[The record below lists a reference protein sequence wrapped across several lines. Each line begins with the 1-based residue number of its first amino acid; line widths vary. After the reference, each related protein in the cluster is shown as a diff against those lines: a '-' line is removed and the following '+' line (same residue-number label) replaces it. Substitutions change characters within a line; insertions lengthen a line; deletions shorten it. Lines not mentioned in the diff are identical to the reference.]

1 MNKGIDVTVAAVV
14 EQSGRF
20 LMVEELVAGQ
30 RVLNQPAG
38 HLEPGESLVE
48 AVIRETLEET
58 ACALEPEAVTGIY
71 LWQTPDQHR
80 SFLRVTFAGQCRGH
94 DPARR
99 LDEGILRADWLT
111 REEIAGHARRL
122 RSPMVLRCI
131 DDYLAG
137 VRYPLDCLTQVGSE
151 GGLAASSAA
160 VR

>member
-1 MNKGIDVTVAAVV
+1 MSKGIDVTVAAVV

-20 LMVEELVAGQ
+20 LIVEELIAGQ

-58 ACALEPEAVTGIY
+58 AFALEPEAVTGIY
-71 LWQTPDQHR
+71 LWQTPDQR
-80 SFLRVTFAGQCRGH
+80 RTFLRVAFAGQCRGH
-94 DPARR
+94 DPHRR
-99 LDEGILRADWLT
+99 LDVGILRADWLT
-111 REEIAGHARRL
+111 REEIAGNCHRL

-137 VRYPLDCLTQVGSE
+137 VRYPLDCLTQVGSD
-151 GGLAASSAA
+151 LPLPALDVAA
-160 VR
+160 R

>member
-1 MNKGIDVTVAAVV
+1 MSKGIDVTVAAVV

-20 LMVEELVAGQ
+20 LIVEELIAGQ

-58 ACALEPEAVTGIY
+58 AFALEPEAVTGIY
-71 LWQTPDQHR
+71 LWQTPDQR
-80 SFLRVTFAGQCRGH
+80 RTFLRVAFAGQCRGH
-94 DPARR
+94 DPDRR
-99 LDEGILRADWLT
+99 LDVGILRADWLT
-111 REEIAGHARRL
+111 REEIAGNCHRL

-137 VRYPLDCLTQVGSE
+137 VRYPLDCLTQVGSD
-151 GGLAASSAA
+151 LPLPALDVAA
-160 VR
+160 R